1 MREENYNTDPKK
13 EQATVSG
20 MLREFDKVSYFR
32 LETIIKNIPF
42 FLFIVLL
49 AVFYIWNNNRGVAMV
64 KEYRDTE
71 QEMLELEWYYNSAKD
86 NLTRESRQSAVAEMV
101 DTLHMQELSNPPYPY
116 ELALPPLCFDSSPF
130 LFHKHKP

>member
-101 DTLHMQELSNPPYPY
+101 DTLHMQELSNPPYTI
-116 ELALPPLCFDSSPF
+116 
-130 LFHKHKP
+130 